1 MSATEST
8 EARPSEPTIPS
19 PDPSS
24 VSMSEL
30 LASCAAA
37 SAVSTPPTE
46 SRADDVERAY
56 DEGVEDDGGAEAA

>member
-46 SRADDVERAY
+46 SRADVERAY
-56 DEGVEDDGGAEAA
+56 DEGAQDDGGAEAA

>member
-8 EARPSEPTIPS
+8 GARPSEPANAS

-24 VSMSEL
+24 VSMSDL

-37 SAVSTPPTE
+37 SAVSTPPAE
-46 SRADDVERAY
+46 PRAD
-56 DEGVEDDGGAEAA
+56 EGDEAA

>member
-1 MSATEST
+1 MPASEST
-8 EARPSEPTIPS
+8 EARPSEPTVQS

-24 VSMSEL
+24 VSMSDL

-46 SRADDVERAY
+46 SQAGVRGDADA
-56 DEGVEDDGGAEAA
+56 EDAA

>member
-8 EARPSEPTIPS
+8 GTRPSEPTTVT

-24 VSMSEL
+24 VSMSDL

-37 SAVSTPPTE
+37 SAVSTPPSQAGTTDVTGTG
-46 SRADDVERAY
+46 DDSA
-56 DEGVEDDGGAEAA
+56 

>member
-1 MSATEST
+1 MPASEST
-8 EARPSEPTIPS
+8 ETRPSEPTVQS

-24 VSMSEL
+24 VSMSDL

-46 SRADDVERAY
+46 IPA
-56 DEGVEDDGGAEAA
+56 GVREAEDAEDAA